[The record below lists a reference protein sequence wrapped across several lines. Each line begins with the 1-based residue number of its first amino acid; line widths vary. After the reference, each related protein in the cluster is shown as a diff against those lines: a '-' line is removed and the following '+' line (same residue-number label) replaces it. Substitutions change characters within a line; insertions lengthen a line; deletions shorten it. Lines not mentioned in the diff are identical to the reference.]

1 MGSLKNFGLP
11 MVTFMVLLL
20 ASCTEQTKTTQ
31 TQSSTITVGAD
42 RLFAE
47 YAHLLDG
54 KKVAITTNHS
64 GKLSTGK
71 HITDAIHELPN
82 TEVVSLLGMNYN
94 IRSNDYS
101 LPQDSMGVID
111 ELTGAPKYSLYG
123 DIHKPTAEM
132 LHGADVVVFDIQEVG
147 ARFYEHI
154 NILGFV
160 METAAETGA
169 HVIVLDRP
177 NPITGLKVDG
187 FITDDEFMYSFGAF
201 GKVPVIHGM
210 TMGELA
216 QFYNGEQ
223 QLRGGA
229 QAELTVIEMKNWE
242 RSMWMDETGI
252 PWEKPSPNLPTLTST
267 LVYTGTCLFE
277 GLNLSEG
284 RGTEKPFE
292 YIGAPWLNHEA
303 IVQDLNALGLP
314 GVQFEAIKF
323 TPEKMPFHSR
333 DPYLTGIESNGI
345 FANVTD
351 RDLFEP
357 YKVGVAMVWAVYNHH
372 PDELEWNE
380 ATMLRLTST
389 RRFMDM
395 IRNGSHPTQI
405 FESWQQELS
414 DFIKVRENY
423 LLY

>member
-1 MGSLKNFGLP
+1 MGLRKNSG
-11 MVTFMVLLL
+11 VLL
-20 ASCTEQTKTTQ
+20 ASLLALLIASCAGQADQQE
-31 TQSSTITVGAD
+31 STDGVVVGAD
-42 RLFAE
+42 RLMNE
-47 YAHLLDG
+47 YIDLLDG

-64 GKLSTGK
+64 GKLSDGR
-71 HITDAIHELPN
+71 HIADVIHELPN
-82 TEVVSLLGMNYN
+82 SRIVSLLGMNYN

-101 LPQDSMGVID
+101 LPHEPMGVID

-123 DIHKPTAEM
+123 EIHKPTVEM

-216 QFYNGEQ
+216 RFYNGEQ

-292 YIGAPWLNHEA
+292 FIGAPWLNHSA
-303 IVQDLNALGLP
+303 VVQDLNELGLA
-314 GVQFEAIKF
+314 GVQFEVITF
-323 TPEKMPFHSR
+323 TPQKMPFHSR
-333 DPYLTGIESNGI
+333 DPYLAGIENNGI

-357 YKVGVAMVWAVYNHH
+357 YKVGVAMVWAVNKHH
-372 PDELEWNE
+372 SEELEWNE
-380 ATMLRLTST
+380 SAMLRLTST
-389 RRFMDM
+389 RRLMDM
-395 IRNGSHPTQI
+395 IKNGDHPSQI
-405 FESWQQELS
+405 YESWAQELNE
-414 DFIKVRENY
+414 FMPVRENY
-423 LLY
+423 MLY

>member
-1 MGSLKNFGLP
+1 MGFRNYNG
-11 MVTFMVLLL
+11 LLL
-20 ASCTEQTKTTQ
+20 ASLIMLLIASCAGQTDQQVEKDGVV
-31 TQSSTITVGAD
+31 VGAD
-42 RLFAE
+42 RLLSE
-47 YAHLLDG
+47 YVDLLYG

-64 GKLSTGK
+64 GKLSDGK
-71 HITDAIHELPN
+71 HITDVIHNLPN

-123 DIHKPTAEM
+123 EIHKPTVEM

-177 NPITGLKVDG
+177 NPISGLKVDG

-216 QFYNGEQ
+216 RFYNGEQ
-223 QLRGGA
+223 QLRGGVQA
-229 QAELTVIEMKNWE
+229 QLTVIEMKNWE

-277 GLNLSEG
+277 ALNLSEG

-292 YIGAPWLNHEA
+292 YIGAPWLNNEVV
-303 IVQDLNALGLP
+303 VQDLNDLGLP
-314 GVQFEAIKF
+314 GVQFEAINF
-323 TPEKMPFHSR
+323 TPEKMP
-333 DPYLTGIESNGI
+333 
-345 FANVTD
+345 
-351 RDLFEP
+351 
-357 YKVGVAMVWAVYNHH
+357 
-372 PDELEWNE
+372 
-380 ATMLRLTST
+380 
-389 RRFMDM
+389 
-395 IRNGSHPTQI
+395 
-405 FESWQQELS
+405 
-414 DFIKVRENY
+414 
-423 LLY
+423 

>member
-1 MGSLKNFGLP
+1 MGFRKNYG
-11 MVTFMVLLL
+11 LLL
-20 ASCTEQTKTTQ
+20 AALFTIVSCTVESDQQLSKEGVV
-31 TQSSTITVGAD
+31 VGAD
-42 RLFAE
+42 RLLSE
-47 YAHLLDG
+47 YVDLLDG
-54 KKVAITTNHS
+54 KKVVITTNHS
-64 GKLSTGK
+64 GKLSDGR
-71 HITDAIHELPN
+71 HIADVIHELPN
-82 TEVVSLLGMNYN
+82 TEIVSLLGMNYN

-101 LPQDSMGVID
+101 LPQEPMGVID

-123 DIHKPTAEM
+123 EIHKPTVEM

-216 QFYNGEQ
+216 KFYNGEQ

-229 QAELTVIEMKNWE
+229 QAQLTVIEMKNWN

-292 YIGAPWLNHEA
+292 YIGAPWLNNTA
-303 IVQDLNALGLP
+303 VVQDLNELGLA
-314 GVQFEAIKF
+314 GVQFEAITF
-323 TPEKMPFHSR
+323 TPQKMPFHSR
-333 DPYLTGIESNGI
+333 DPYLAGIESNGVY
-345 FANVTD
+345 ANVID

-357 YKVGVAMVWAVYNHH
+357 YKVGVAMVWAVNKHH
-372 PDELEWNE
+372 SDQLEWNE
-380 ATMLRLTST
+380 SSIMRLTST

-395 IRNGSHPTQI
+395 IKNGSDPAQI
-405 FESWQQELS
+405 YASWEKELTE
-414 DFIKVRENY
+414 FMGIREKY

>member
-1 MGSLKNFGLP
+1 MGFRKNNGLLFAP
-11 MVTFMVLLL
+11 LIVLLIL
-20 ASCTEQTKTTQ
+20 SCSGQQNQNPTEEV
-31 TQSSTITVGAD
+31 SVTVGAD
-42 RLFAE
+42 RLLTE

-64 GKLSTGK
+64 GKLSDGK
-71 HITDAIHELPN
+71 HITNAIHELPN
-82 TEVVSLLGMNYN
+82 TEIVSLLGMNYN

-111 ELTGAPKYSLYG
+111 ELTGASKYSLYG
-123 DIHKPTAEM
+123 EIHKPTVDM

-216 QFYNGEQ
+216 QFYNGER

-229 QAELTVIEMKNWE
+229 QVELTVIKMKNWE

-292 YIGAPWLNHEA
+292 YIGAPWLDNTVIA
-303 IVQDLNALGLP
+303 QDLNDLGLP
-314 GVQFEAIKF
+314 GVEFEAITF
-323 TPEKMPFHSR
+323 TPQKMPFHSR
-333 DPYLTGIESNGI
+333 DPYLTGVESNGI
-345 FANVTD
+345 YARVTD
-351 RDLFEP
+351 RDQFEP
-357 YKVGVAMVWAVYNHH
+357 YKVGVAMVWAVHKHN
-372 PDELEWNE
+372 PDEMIWNE

-395 IRNGSHPTQI
+395 IKDGSHPSQI
-405 FESWQQELS
+405 YEAWEPELNA
-414 DFIKVRENY
+414 FMTVREKY